1 MKPYTIQSISELHRL
16 LELGKPEHPLI
27 SVIDFAQIKCFSE
40 QRLRSVVYDFYC
52 IALKKNFQG
61 KMRYGQNSYDF
72 DEGVMTFFSPGQ
84 VVTTDIVEN
93 LQLTG
98 WWLVVHPDFIASSSL
113 GKHMKEYDFFSYA
126 VNEALHLSEKE
137 EQVVDFIIQT
147 LQQEYRA
154 GIDAFS
160 HTIIISQL
168 QLLLNYCQR
177 FYNRQFLT
185 RQVVHHTLLEKL
197 EALLTGYLNSE
208 QLPELGPPTVQYV
221 AEQLAMSPNYLS
233 SMLRSLTGQN
243 AQQHIHHHLLEK
255 AKTIL
260 VTSDLT
266 ISEIAFLLGFN
277 HLPSFTRLFKAKTK
291 LSPLDYRKAHWLN

>member
-27 SVIDFAQIKCFSE
+27 SVIDFARIKCFSE

-93 LQLTG
+93 LQLAG

-113 GKHMKEYDFFSYA
+113 AKHMKEYDFFSYA

-137 EQVVDFIIQT
+137 EQVVDFIIHT

-160 HTIIISQL
+160 HTIIISQI

-185 RQVVHHTLLEKL
+185 RQVVHHTLLERL
-197 EALLTGYLNSE
+197 EALLAGYLNSK
-208 QLPELGPPTVQYV
+208 QLPESGPPTVQYV

>member
-1 MKPYTIQSISELHRL
+1 MKPYPIQSISELHRL

-40 QRLRSVVYDFYC
+40 AKLRSVVYNFYC

-84 VVTTDIVEN
+84 VVTTDIVDG
-93 LQLTG
+93 LKLTG
-98 WWLVVHPDFIASSSL
+98 WWLVVHPDFIANSSL
-113 GKHMKEYDFFSYA
+113 GKHLKNYEFFSYA

-137 EQVVDFIIQT
+137 EQVVDFLIQT

-160 HTIIISQL
+160 YTIIISHIE
-168 QLLLNYCQR
+168 LLLNYCQR

-185 RQVVHHTLLEKL
+185 RQVVHHTLLERL
-197 EALLTGYLNSE
+197 EALLSAYLSSK
-208 QLPELGPPTVQYV
+208 QLPEAGPPTVQYV

-255 AKTIL
+255 AKAIL
-260 VTSDLT
+260 VTSDLNV
-266 ISEIAFLLGFN
+266 SEIAFLLGFQ
-277 HLPSFTRLFKAKTK
+277 HLPSFTRLFKAKTA
-291 LSPLDYRKAHWLN
+291 LSPLEYRKAFRLN